1 MGMVVRTNTMALNAN
16 RQLSVNNSAVAKS
29 LEKLASGYR
38 INRAGDDASGLAISE
53 KMKAQ
58 IKGLEQASANS
69 QDGISL
75 IQTAEGALTEV
86 HNMLNRMV
94 ELATKSANG
103 TIQDEVDREAIQA
116 EVDALTTEITRISKS
131 TNFNGINLLDGSMGL
146 NKDAFTISVSEA
158 TTGEAGTVVTID
170 DGKFGNAEGT
180 TLHTGSKGIAAQ
192 RPEFSVNLADYN
204 ATATSKQADDKFSAG
219 ITVGGQNIQVKNA
232 GGNAWENYSVETAAA
247 ADAGETLSLSGEDI
261 LNDFFGGSTSVEVNI
276 DGVAYTATKDGATGI
291 KFTYAGVAEADG
303 TVTADTT
310 GEKIDP
316 DKAIKGDVAIAT
328 TPGGGAGIG
337 AGDIKVAGRSDC
349 PVYNVV
355 DPVKAESGKRS
366 GIQLTLDANMV
377 AVGNSLTIEDQTFN
391 FVEWDGKSALGENEI
406 GIKAGLTGDDLLNSV
421 TEQLSHKSTANFN
434 IGRGNAA
441 GEIEIEEKV
450 NDEGVYLGL
459 DAEGLKGL
467 FELRSGGTPATAA
480 TTDITIADDAIVDG
494 NSITIGDKTYSFV
507 SDASKAL
514 DGATAVVLTDLADG
528 GKVSGEDA
536 AAALAAAIGS
546 GAVAEGNVVKVT
558 DGTKV
563 IGGGLTLQ
571 VGDTNDNFNKVTV
584 AVDDLSAD
592 GLGLLN
598 EEGRLDVSSQDA
610 AGNAIKTIKDAINQV
625 STNRANMG
633 ALQNRL
639 EYTINNLDTTAENMT
654 AANSRIRDTDMA
666 KEMMNYT
673 KMNILTQA
681 AQAMLAQANQQPQAI
696 LQLLQ

>member
-146 NKDAFTISVSEA
+146 NKDAFTVSVSEA
-158 TTGEAGTVVTID
+158 TTGEAGTVVTIN

-377 AVGNSLTIEDQTFN
+377 AVGNFH
-391 FVEWDGKSALGENEI
+391 ALGI
-406 GIKAGLTGDDLLNSV
+406 
-421 TEQLSHKSTANFN
+421 
-434 IGRGNAA
+434 
-441 GEIEIEEKV
+441 
-450 NDEGVYLGL
+450 
-459 DAEGLKGL
+459 
-467 FELRSGGTPATAA
+467 
-480 TTDITIADDAIVDG
+480 
-494 NSITIGDKTYSFV
+494 
-507 SDASKAL
+507 
-514 DGATAVVLTDLADG
+514 
-528 GKVSGEDA
+528 
-536 AAALAAAIGS
+536 
-546 GAVAEGNVVKVT
+546 VVK
-558 DGTKV
+558 
-563 IGGGLTLQ
+563 
-571 VGDTNDNFNKVTV
+571 
-584 AVDDLSAD
+584 
-592 GLGLLN
+592 
-598 EEGRLDVSSQDA
+598 
-610 AGNAIKTIKDAINQV
+610 
-625 STNRANMG
+625 
-633 ALQNRL
+633 
-639 EYTINNLDTTAENMT
+639 
-654 AANSRIRDTDMA
+654 
-666 KEMMNYT
+666 
-673 KMNILTQA
+673 
-681 AQAMLAQANQQPQAI
+681 
-696 LQLLQ
+696 

>member
-316 DKAIKGDVAIAT
+316 DKAIKGDVVIET
-328 TPGGGAGIG
+328 TPTGIG